1 MRPLVIRA
9 DATAAMGSGHLVRAL
24 ALGQA
29 WSGTVIVATA
39 SAADDR
45 IARAGARCAPLAA
58 AAGSLDDARATA
70 AVARDAGAPCVVVDG
85 YHFDAA
91 YHRVLRAGGLQ
102 TVCIDDNGEA
112 GEYVADIVLNQNL
125 HATSALYD
133 RRDAGTELLLGPG
146 YVLLRPE
153 FADAASQRRVVP
165 DAARRILVTLG
176 GGAPRAGI
184 LERILDGLTQLRA
197 APLDVTVL
205 TGGAIPPAVRTA
217 ADRVDGRVDLR
228 ERSDDMRGLMADAD
242 LAISAAGSTTW
253 ELACMGVPAALVVAA
268 ANQRDAAAA
277 ATAHGIAV
285 LLGDATAVRA
295 GDVRRI
301 VAPLAADPARR
312 AAMAAAGRRLID
324 GRGAARVAQ
333 AIHRLISAPA
343 PSRMTG

>member
-1 MRPLVIRA
+1 MPPLVIRA

-29 WSGTVIVATA
+29 WSGPVIVATA
-39 SAADDR
+39 SADDR
-45 IARAGARCAPLAA
+45 IARAGARCVPLAA
-58 AAGSLDDARATA
+58 EAGSVEDARATA
-70 AVARDAGAPCVVVDG
+70 AVARDAGAPLVVVDG
-85 YHFDAA
+85 YQFDAA
-91 YHRVLRAGGLQ
+91 YHRVVRASGLQ

-125 HATSALYD
+125 HATPALYE
-133 RRDAGTELLLGPG
+133 RRDARTELLLGPA

-153 FADAASQRRVVP
+153 FADAASQRRAVP
-165 DAARRILVTLG
+165 DVARRILVTLG
-176 GGAPRAGI
+176 GGAPRTDA
-184 LERILDGLTQLRA
+184 LEGILDGLAQLGA

-205 TGGAIPPAVRTA
+205 TGGAVSPAVRTA
-217 ADRVDGRVDLR
+217 AERVDGRVDLR
-228 ERSDDMRGLMADAD
+228 ERSDDMRGLMANAD

-253 ELACMGVPAALVVAA
+253 ELACMGVPSALVVAA
-268 ANQRDAAAA
+268 ANQRGAAAA
-277 ATAHGIAV
+277 AAAHGIAV
-285 LLGDATAVRA
+285 LLGDATDVSA

-333 AIHRLISAPA
+333 AIRRLTSAPA
-343 PSRMTG
+343 PSRMIG